1 MALRSRGLQF
11 KVIVSLAVLFV
22 VFFGLLIGFAVRDLQ
37 SCSRRDVEYTA
48 HLLADAVYNALLA
61 PMTVGDSQTIRQQMR
76 DFKKNLKGVQVF
88 VFGFDKRIT
97 YASEKAAA
105 GRNLFTVVSTEGLRR
120 GIGRLLHQQGEH
132 SAYDEV
138 AGKRHYLS
146 VLRPMDNHERCY
158 HCHGWTEKVLGG
170 VLVRVDVEQNR
181 RAVSR
186 LTWRSMLM
194 GAVGGL
200 ITIGILFLLISRL
213 VVRPLRSI
221 QGVLSQGAEHVSSA
235 SGETASLSEHLA
247 QGAARQAESLGN
259 VTEQLGKAAE
269 TSRVTSELTDG
280 AGELMDLN
288 IQKSARTLKALT
300 QLIKGMRQVENDAG
314 RIGQVI
320 QSIDQVAFQTNLL
333 ALNAAVEAARAGEAG
348 AGFAVVA
355 DEVRNLAIRAAEAS
369 RNTQELLEGMA
380 ERVRTSSQALQK
392 LSDDF
397 EGIVESAT
405 VMGEKTQ
412 AITQASKDLA
422 QVVDLLSK
430 EAIDLDKVTQ
440 RLAPD
445 NEELAVAAGEL
456 KSQARTLAQVVVQL
470 SRLIDGD
477 TSAGAP
483 KRSPSPPSLSSAPEL
498 LTGPPGDDL

>member
-1 MALRSRGLQF
+1 MLLAKRGLQF
-11 KVIVSLAVLFV
+11 KVIASLAVLFV
-22 VFFGLLIGFAVRDLQ
+22 VFLGLIIAFAVRDLRD
-37 SCSRRDVEYTA
+37 CSRRDVEYTA

-61 PMTVGDSQTIRQQMR
+61 PMTVGDSHTIRQQMA
-76 DFKKNLKGVQVF
+76 DFKQNLQGVQVL
-88 VFGFDKRIT
+88 VFGFDKKVT
-97 YASEKAAA
+97 YASEKNRA
-105 GRNLFTVVSTEGLRR
+105 
-120 GIGRLLHQQGEH
+120 GRLLGELLASAKLRQGVTRLLAGRAEDT
-132 SAYDEV
+132 AYDESV
-138 AGKRHYLS
+138 GGRHYLS
-146 VLRPMDNHERCY
+146 VLRPMNNHKRCY

-170 VLVRVDVEQNR
+170 VLVRVDVERNR
-181 RAVSR
+181 QAVSR
-186 LTWRSMLM
+186 LTWRSLIM
-194 GAVGGL
+194 GGLGGL
-200 ITIGILFLLISRL
+200 ITIGLLFLLISRL
-213 VVRPLRSI
+213 VVRPLRRI
-221 QGVLSQGAEHVSSA
+221 QGVLSQGADQVSNA

-247 QGAARQAESLGN
+247 QGAARQAESLGK

-300 QLIKGMRQVENDAG
+300 QLIKGMRRVEADAG

-320 QSIDQVAFQTNLL
+320 QGIDQVAFQTNLL

-355 DEVRNLAIRAAEAS
+355 DEVRNLAIQAAEAS
-369 RNTQELLEGMA
+369 KNTQELLEGMA
-380 ERVRTSSQALQK
+380 ERVRTSSQALQQ

-422 QVVDLLSK
+422 RVVRVLSQ
-430 EAIDLDKVTQ
+430 EAVDLDKVTQ

-445 NEELAVAAGEL
+445 NEELAVAAGQL
-456 KSQARTLAQVVVQL
+456 KAQAQTLAQVVVTL
-470 SRLIDGD
+470 SRLIDGSGPGQAQEKGAHR
-477 TSAGAP
+477 TSPNQEPDLLPGPAP
-483 KRSPSPPSLSSAPEL
+483 
-498 LTGPPGDDL
+498 D